1 MVNPKRDG
9 TLESRPS
16 DSAQGS
22 QFRKVRGK
30 MGHPRGILS
39 RNSRSILASRGFLC
53 VLKLTDLDG
62 SFRELGDDS

>member
-39 RNSRSILASRGFLC
+39 K
-53 VLKLTDLDG
+53 KLPLNPYQLRLSLRPQTD
-62 SFRELGDDS
+62 